1 MPTFTEQLV
10 LLTIDEDGTSL
21 PVREDSFVCALAGA
35 ALMDLAFGGRID
47 TDLQALV
54 VTNRTLTSHPALDRV
69 LTKIAAR
76 DAPAATGAWIRELCV
91 EDADAIRD
99 DVLAGFV
106 ERGALRLRPL
116 RMPWRARGSDYVL
129 LDTGA
134 KREVLQRIEDAL
146 LTDAI
151 PHPRDIALISLLDAC
166 DMLADLLPAGVV
178 ERSRARIDQL
188 RNLELIGR
196 EVAGAVADVERA
208 VVLALRA
215 RSARFRRL
223 LLCLSVVAALATA
236 ATLLAPHIPIPDRF
250 EADIFRRLWLDDS
263 WQQWS
268 GFVVTGVSVA
278 ALASVLLLRTTST
291 ARLRAT
297 RWWRFSHIALG
308 TCGVGALFLHTGFG
322 LGANIHAALMGCF
335 LAALLLGAL
344 VGVSTGGAQT
354 LRKIGVGPKLRA
366 YLLRLH
372 IAALVPL
379 PALLAIHVLVVY
391 LY

>member
-54 VTNRTLTSHPALDRV
+54 VTNRTLTSHLALDRV

-106 ERGALRLRPL
+106 ERGALRLRPP

-178 ERSRARIDQL
+178 ERSRAPHRPVAQPGVD
-188 RNLELIGR
+188 RARSGWRGGR
-196 EVAGAVADVERA
+196 RRAYGRPRVAGAVGALSPVASLSLSCRCLGDGGDAVGAPHPHPGSLRGRHLRAPLAGRQLATVER
-208 VVLALRA
+208 L
-215 RSARFRRL
+215 FG
-223 LLCLSVVAALATA
+223 
-236 ATLLAPHIPIPDRF
+236 HGD
-250 EADIFRRLWLDDS
+250 
-263 WQQWS
+263 
-268 GFVVTGVSVA
+268 SVA

-308 TCGVGALFLHTGFG
+308 TCGVGALFLHTGFR
-322 LGANIHAALMGCF
+322 LGANVHAALMSCF

-354 LRKIGVGPKLRA
+354 LRKIGVGPNCA
-366 YLLRLH
+366 PYLLRLH